1 MEEEKLNPNVEL
13 KEYIIVSKYLKNDDD
28 EEQQIIQLPTPES
41 LEKLCSPQLVKDIL
55 SFDVKKFK
63 SFLETKKE
71 GNSDKEKTILN
82 LDKISFI
89 KNQNLIS
96 YILIFIG
103 GINSI
108 NSIYDFFDESVRNPS
123 EECYIENSDNYLLY
137 LNSIIDF
144 LKLSEKVSVPFAEM
158 DYFFKILEEL
168 GIKIPKDDKNILYRS
183 IKDSFLSM
191 EKNKILIF
199 IAPSNNFWIK
209 SEKNVIND
217 QNYDIKLNNYNKI
230 FYNKKFIKKFLEK
243 ITKHPRCSFGLLS
256 SMSYKNLK
264 NCWDGLEKQFNN
276 DCPKNIIFIDQKDH
290 DEVLE
295 PNSKKKKFY
304 RNMEKI
310 IEHLKKEKNIKNK
323 NRDKDE
329 EEEENV
335 ENFNEKN
342 ILILESEEDKMVD
355 ETKSNSVYMNLFNED
370 YLAKNE
376 QEKEAIDLEGDKI
389 INYVIKLL
397 ENCTDDIRDYL
408 NLNKISNEYS
418 EV

>member
-41 LEKLCSPQLVKDIL
+41 LEKLCSPQIVKDIL

-191 EKNKILIF
+191 EKNKILVF

-342 ILILESEEDKMVD
+342 ILILESEEDKMVE

-418 EV
+418 AV

>member
-329 EEEENV
+329 EEGENI

-355 ETKSNSVYMNLFNED
+355 ETKSNSIYMNLFNED

-418 EV
+418 AV

>member
-13 KEYIIVSKYLKNDDD
+13 KEYTIVSKYLKNDED
-28 EEQQIIQLPTPES
+28 EYKIIQLPTPES

-329 EEEENV
+329 EEGENI

-418 EV
+418 AV